1 MRKKATGYALLVAI
15 GLSSLF
21 SCKDKTN
28 NDKYFYNALRDT
40 VAPKI
45 QINVPTTGA
54 LYNFGDDIHVIG
66 TVTDLEVTNKS
77 GKLKSLSLDIYQ
89 YNPANG
95 MIVKSLMERDP
106 NVDAKSGYT
115 FSEKYTSA
123 VGQPA
128 TIYCKLMVTA
138 MDYSTRVSQDS
149 VLFSITP

>member
-1 MRKKATGYALLVAI
+1 MAI
-15 GLSSLF
+15 GLGSLY
-21 SCKDKTN
+21 SRKDKTN

-45 QINVPTTGA
+45 QINVPIIGS

-95 MIVKSLMERDP
+95 QIVKTLMQRDP
-106 NVDAKSGYT
+106 NVDTKSGYT

-128 TIYCKLMVTA
+128 TIYCKLIVTA